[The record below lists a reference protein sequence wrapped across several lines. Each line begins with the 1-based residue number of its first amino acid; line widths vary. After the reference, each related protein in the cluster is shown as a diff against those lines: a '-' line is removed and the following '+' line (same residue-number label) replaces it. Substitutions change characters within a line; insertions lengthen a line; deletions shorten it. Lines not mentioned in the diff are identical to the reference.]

1 MSTAMDRRDFLKSAG
16 AAGVGLTVY
25 FTIPT
30 IGRNGL
36 VEAAAK
42 YEPNAFITITP
53 DGLVTVHVLKAEMGQ
68 GVGTALAQ
76 VVAEELESDWKD
88 MRIDY
93 PMADPKYGLMLTG
106 GSWSINW
113 TFDSL
118 SRGAAAA
125 RMALIDAAANSW
137 KVPASECV
145 ASKSTVRHL
154 PTGRVLTYG
163 EIVAKAPIT
172 KTYSE
177 DDLKKITLKKPSE
190 YKVVGQ
196 WVPRL
201 DIPEKTNGKA
211 KFGIDTFLPNMAYAK
226 TAYPPTRE
234 GAKVTAV
241 DDSAAKK
248 VPGYLKTVRMP
259 DMVSVIA
266 TSYSAAVKARD
277 ALKITWDPGPNANV
291 TSASIFSDYEK
302 KAKDPGAGIEWH
314 KTGNPNPG
322 SPAKTYEA
330 SFMTDYVAHMQMEPM
345 NCVASFKDGVLD
357 LYTGSQFQTMATGAV
372 AAVLKIQPANIRLHQ
387 TYLGGGFGR
396 RLEPDVIVEAALIA
410 REAGRPIKLIRSRE
424 EDLQRDVYR
433 SATYQVLKAGMD
445 GSGKIMSWDATVVS
459 GHPGGRWGPDFLNKQ
474 GLDDF
479 ALNGADHVYD
489 IPNQVVHGVRA
500 ETGISVGYVRAVAPN
515 YTFFAV
521 ETFVDELANLNKV
534 DPVKYRLDMLAGA
547 PRLANVLK
555 IVAERS
561 GIGKGQLPANT
572 GIGVACVSAQEKKT
586 PTWTATAIQA
596 KVDPATG
603 AVKVE
608 KIICAVDCG
617 IVVNPDGVRSQVEGS
632 LLFGLSNATKEKGTV
647 AKGALEQKN
656 FDTYEVLRMNE
667 VPDVVEVHVVQ
678 STEYPTGV
686 GEPGATTIGPALSN
700 AIFAATGARVRQM
713 PIQPDRVLQ
722 ALKQKA

>member
-1 MSTAMDRRDFLKSAG
+1 MTTELNRRDFLKSAG
-16 AAGVGLTVY
+16 AVGVGLTVY

-30 IGRNGL
+30 GPRG
-36 VEAAAK
+36 VAEAAAK

-76 VVAEELESDWKD
+76 VVAEELETDWKD

-118 SRGAAAA
+118 SRGAAGA

-137 KVPASECV
+137 KVPASEC
-145 ASKSTVRHL
+145 AAAKSTVRHL
-154 PTGRVLTYG
+154 PTGRVLSYG

-172 KTYSE
+172 KTFSE

-196 WVPRL
+196 WVQRL
-201 DIPEKTNGKA
+201 DIPEKTNGRA
-211 KFGIDTFLPNMAYAK
+211 KFGIDTFLPGMAYAK

-241 DDSAAKK
+241 DDSASKK
-248 VPGYLKTVRMP
+248 VPGYLKTVRLP
-259 DMVSVIA
+259 DMVAVVA

-277 ALKITWDPGPNANV
+277 ALKLTWDPGPNANV
-291 TSASIFSDYEK
+291 SSSSIFADYQK
-302 KAKDPGAGIEWH
+302 KAQDPGAGIEWH
-314 KTGNPNPG
+314 KTGNPSAG
-322 SPAKTYEA
+322 APARTHQA
-330 SFMTDYVAHMQMEPM
+330 AFWTDYVAHMQMEPM
-345 NCVASFKDGVLD
+345 NCLASFKDGVYD
-357 LYTGSQFQTMATGAV
+357 LYTGSQFQTMAMGAL
-372 AAVLKIQPANIRLHQ
+372 AAVLKVPQTSIRLHQ
-387 TYLGGGFGR
+387 HYLGGGFGR
-396 RLEPDVIVEAALIA
+396 RLEPDIMLEAALIA

-445 GSGKIMSWDATVVS
+445 ASGKIVTWDATVVS

-489 IPNQVVHGVRA
+489 IPDQVVRGVRA

-521 ETFVDELANLNKV
+521 ETMVDELAHLNKV
-534 DPVKYRLDMLAGA
+534 DPVKYRLDMLSGA
-547 PRLANVLK
+547 PRLANVLR

-561 GIGKGQLPANT
+561 GIGKAQLPANT

-603 AVKVE
+603 KVKVE

-632 LLFGLSNATKEKGTV
+632 LLFGLSNSMMEKGTV
-647 AKGALEQKN
+647 ARGTLEQKN
-656 FDTYEVLRMNE
+656 FDTYQVLRMSDL
-667 VPDVVEVHVVQ
+667 PDVVEVHVVP

-686 GEPGATTIGPALSN
+686 GEPGATTIAPALSN
-700 AIFAATGARVRQM
+700 AIFAATGARVRSV
-713 PIQPDRVLQ
+713 PLQPDRVLH
-722 ALKQKA
+722 AIRQKA

>member
-1 MSTAMDRRDFLKSAG
+1 MTTELNRRDFLKSAG
-16 AAGVGLTVY
+16 AVGVGLTVY

-30 IGRNGL
+30 GPRG
-36 VEAAAK
+36 VAEAAAK

-76 VVAEELESDWKD
+76 VVAEELETDWKD

-118 SRGAAAA
+118 SRGAAGA

-137 KVPASECV
+137 KVPASEC
-145 ASKSTVRHL
+145 AAAKSTVRHL
-154 PTGRVLTYG
+154 PTGRVLSYG

-172 KTYSE
+172 KTFSE

-196 WVPRL
+196 WVQRL
-201 DIPEKTNGKA
+201 DIPEKTNGRA
-211 KFGIDTFLPNMAYAK
+211 KFGIDTFLPGMAYAK
-226 TAYPPTRE
+226 TAYPPSRE

-241 DDSAAKK
+241 DDSASKK
-248 VPGYLKTVRMP
+248 VPGYLKTVRLP
-259 DMVSVIA
+259 DMVAVVA

-277 ALKITWDPGPNANV
+277 ALKLTWDPGPNANV
-291 TSASIFSDYEK
+291 SSSSIFADYQK
-302 KAKDPGAGIEWH
+302 KAQDPGAGIEWH
-314 KTGNPNPG
+314 KTGNPSAG
-322 SPAKTYEA
+322 APARTHQA
-330 SFMTDYVAHMQMEPM
+330 AFWTDYVAHMQMEPM
-345 NCVASFKDGVLD
+345 NCLASFKDGVYD
-357 LYTGSQFQTMATGAV
+357 LYTGSQFQTMAMGAL
-372 AAVLKIQPANIRLHQ
+372 AAVLKVPQTSIRLHQ
-387 TYLGGGFGR
+387 HYLGGGFGR
-396 RLEPDVIVEAALIA
+396 RLEPDIMLEAALIA

-445 GSGKIMSWDATVVS
+445 ASGKIVTWDATVVS

-489 IPNQVVHGVRA
+489 IPDQVVRGVRA

-521 ETFVDELANLNKV
+521 ETMVDELAHLNKV
-534 DPVKYRLDMLAGA
+534 DPVKYRLDMLSGA
-547 PRLANVLK
+547 PRLANVLR

-561 GIGKGQLPANT
+561 GIGKAQLPANT

-603 AVKVE
+603 KVKVE

-632 LLFGLSNATKEKGTV
+632 LLFGLSNSMMEKGTV
-647 AKGALEQKN
+647 ARGTLEQKN
-656 FDTYEVLRMNE
+656 FDTYQVLRMSDL
-667 VPDVVEVHVVQ
+667 PDVVEVHVVA

-686 GEPGATTIGPALSN
+686 GEPGATTIAPALSN
-700 AIFAATGARVRQM
+700 AIFAATGARVRSV
-713 PIQPDRVLQ
+713 PLQPDRVLH
-722 ALKQKA
+722 AIRQKA

>member
-1 MSTAMDRRDFLKSAG
+1 MTTELNRRDFLKSAG
-16 AAGVGLTVY
+16 AVGVGLTVY

-30 IGRNGL
+30 GPRG
-36 VEAAAK
+36 VAEAAAK

-76 VVAEELESDWKD
+76 VVAEELETDWKD

-118 SRGAAAA
+118 SRGAAGA

-137 KVPASECV
+137 KVPASEC
-145 ASKSTVRHL
+145 AAAKSTVRHL
-154 PTGRVLTYG
+154 PTGRVLSYG
-163 EIVAKAPIT
+163 EIVARAPIT
-172 KTYSE
+172 KTFSE

-196 WVPRL
+196 WVQRL
-201 DIPEKTNGKA
+201 DIPEKTNGRA
-211 KFGIDTFLPNMAYAK
+211 KFGIDTFLPGMAYAK

-241 DDSAAKK
+241 DDSASKK
-248 VPGYLKTVRMP
+248 VPGYLKTVRLP
-259 DMVSVIA
+259 DMVAVVA

-277 ALKITWDPGPNANV
+277 ALKLTWDPGPNANV
-291 TSASIFSDYEK
+291 SSSSIFADYQK
-302 KAKDPGAGIEWH
+302 KAQDPGAGIEWH
-314 KTGNPNPG
+314 KTGNPSAG
-322 SPAKTYEA
+322 APARTHQA
-330 SFMTDYVAHMQMEPM
+330 AFWTDYVAHMQMEPM
-345 NCVASFKDGVLD
+345 NCLASFKDGVYD
-357 LYTGSQFQTMATGAV
+357 LYTGSQFQTMAMGAL
-372 AAVLKIQPANIRLHQ
+372 AAVLKVPQTSIRLHQ
-387 TYLGGGFGR
+387 HYLGGGFGR
-396 RLEPDVIVEAALIA
+396 RLEPDIMLEAALIA

-445 GSGKIMSWDATVVS
+445 ASGKIVTWDATVVS

-489 IPNQVVHGVRA
+489 IPDQVVRGVRA

-521 ETFVDELANLNKV
+521 ETMVDELAHLNKV
-534 DPVKYRLDMLAGA
+534 DPVKYRLDMLSGA
-547 PRLANVLK
+547 PRLANVLR

-561 GIGKGQLPANT
+561 GIGKAQLPANT

-603 AVKVE
+603 KVKVE

-632 LLFGLSNATKEKGTV
+632 LLFGLSNSMMEKGTV
-647 AKGALEQKN
+647 ARGTLEQKN
-656 FDTYEVLRMNE
+656 FDTYQVLRMSDL
-667 VPDVVEVHVVQ
+667 PDVVEVHVVP

-686 GEPGATTIGPALSN
+686 GEPGATTIAPALSN
-700 AIFAATGARVRQM
+700 AIFAATGARVRSV
-713 PIQPDRVLQ
+713 PLQPDRVLH
-722 ALKQKA
+722 AIRQKA